1 MTNYKIHMLI
11 FFQKLNKSK
20 YCADVGL
27 LDTYLFQ
34 RCFQFYSSVTEFL
47 FKALDR
53 KSEKSEGPEGES
65 ASGTATGNEDMPGS
79 SSVAATIGSVTLQFP
94 LEVESNK
101 VFASLPEWIVEDM
114 ADFALFSLQ

>member
-1 MTNYKIHMLI
+1 MLKF

-53 KSEKSEGPEGES
+53 KSEKSEGPDGES
-65 ASGTATGNEDMPGS
+65 ASGTATGNEDIS
-79 SSVAATIGSVTLQFP
+79 QET
-94 LEVESNK
+94 K
-101 VFASLPEWIVEDM
+101 VP
-114 ADFALFSLQ
+114 